1 MESSVVGEHLVPPL
15 WNQVEWSY
23 RCTWGVKIGVLG
35 MPITSRPFPDG
46 YYVYFMCLHVSTPLS
61 DKSVQGLYQTLKTCM
76 DIKINVANIYSLE
89 LSKLTQT
96 RAQEK
101 HFLSSTRKKCVVYAH
116 LYRQSA
122 HTEGLGA
129 CLCVNFP
136 DSKEFLHH
144 LIQRMIELHFWVLVL
159 IIDKSHVDFLIEVGI
174 FDCHS
179 KILVLLSLILMVIC
193 LRGCSMSCLS

>member
-15 WNQVEWSY
+15 WNPAEWSY
-23 RCTWGVKIGVLG
+23 RCMWGVKIGVLG

-46 YYVYFMCLHVSTPLS
+46 YYVYFMCLDVSTPLS

-101 HFLSSTRKKCVVYAH
+101 HFLSSTRKKSVLCMRICTDSLPTQRDLGLVY
-116 LYRQSA
+116 
-122 HTEGLGA
+122 
-129 CLCVNFP
+129 VWIF
-136 DSKEFLHH
+136 
-144 LIQRMIELHFWVLVL
+144 LIQTNFFRYRIMTSPLEPEQCPFNMYLGMYKHL
-159 IIDKSHVDFLIEVGI
+159 
-174 FDCHS
+174 
-179 KILVLLSLILMVIC
+179 
-193 LRGCSMSCLS
+193 

>member
-23 RCTWGVKIGVLG
+23 RCMWGVKIGVLG

-101 HFLSSTRKKCVVYAH
+101 HFLSSTRKKVCCVCAFVQTVCPHRGTWGLSMCEFSWFKRISSSFNSENDRVAFLSFSIVIIH
-116 LYRQSA
+116 VNGHV
-122 HTEGLGA
+122 HTREI
-129 CLCVNFP
+129 
-136 DSKEFLHH
+136 H
-144 LIQRMIELHFWVLVL
+144 M
-159 IIDKSHVDFLIEVGI
+159 VDT
-174 FDCHS
+174 
-179 KILVLLSLILMVIC
+179 
-193 LRGCSMSCLS
+193 

>member
-1 MESSVVGEHLVPPL
+1 
-15 WNQVEWSY
+15 
-23 RCTWGVKIGVLG
+23 

-101 HFLSSTRKKCVVYAH
+101 HFLSSTRKKVCCVCAFVQTVCPHRGTWGLSTGCPKKMSVKPNLEFQTLGGVFLGVKNNSKNFGNKQAEK
-116 LYRQSA
+116 LKSSEMKD
-122 HTEGLGA
+122 EG
-129 CLCVNFP
+129 
-136 DSKEFLHH
+136 
-144 LIQRMIELHFWVLVL
+144 
-159 IIDKSHVDFLIEVGI
+159 
-174 FDCHS
+174 
-179 KILVLLSLILMVIC
+179 
-193 LRGCSMSCLS
+193 